1 MSMTNVIKENNF
13 IIYMLNIG
21 DFKDELDALDKIDW
35 KEEKY
40 IATSF
45 VPSKQLT
52 YDPDTELRRVKRL
65 MFGDLATPSCLPN
78 ASNRNHH
85 TGYFARDVI
94 TCIIDKLKKYY
105 KKPIQHRGTYS
116 YHPGSRCGWHTNSNS
131 PGKRIYFTWTEED
144 NKSFFKYLDNET
156 DQIITKY
163 DKKGWHI
170 NEFIIPKEGV
180 FWHYVGSETCRKS
193 IGFLISL

>member
-1 MSMTNVIKENNF
+1 MIDIN
-13 IIYMLNIG
+13 

-40 IATSF
+40 ISISLD
-45 VPSKQLT
+45 PNKQFT
-52 YDPDTELRRVKRL
+52 YDPDTELRRL
-65 MFGDLATPSCLPN
+65 MGMNLNHSHYAGAQPLPST
-78 ASNRNHH
+78 SNRSRH
-85 TGYFARDVI
+85 TRHFANDVI
-94 TCIIDKLKKYY
+94 RSIKYKLDKYY
-105 KKPIQHRGTYS
+105 KKPTQHRGTYS
-116 YHPGSRCGWHTNSNS
+116 YHPGSRCGWHTNNNS
-131 PGKRIYFTWTEED
+131 PGKRIYFTWSEED

-193 IGFLISL
+193 IGFLISI

>member
-1 MSMTNVIKENNF
+1 MSKEEEFVFLFEELENSKNEEEVYKSLKRILKESNSEFYKNKLLRDQIKSYAKVPNF
-13 IIYMLNIG
+13 ILYDSDIIIYKNSNMN
-21 DFKDELDALDKIDW
+21 KELLS
-35 KEEKY
+35 Y
-40 IATSF
+40 
-45 VPSKQLT
+45 
-52 YDPDTELRRVKRL
+52 
-65 MFGDLATPSCLPN
+65 
-78 ASNRNHH
+78 
-85 TGYFARDVI
+85 
-94 TCIIDKLKKYY
+94 KLKKYY

-116 YHPGSRCGWHTNSNS
+116 YQPGSRCGWHTNSNS

>member
-1 MSMTNVIKENNF
+1 MIFLQNLQEQTNR
-13 IIYMLNIG
+13 Y
-21 DFKDELDALDKIDW
+21 
-35 KEEKY
+35 
-40 IATSF
+40 
-45 VPSKQLT
+45 T
-52 YDPDTELRRVKRL
+52 Y
-65 MFGDLATPSCLPN
+65 TPL
-78 ASNRNHH
+78 
-85 TGYFARDVI
+85 FAEDILVR
-94 TCIIDKLKKYY
+94 IIDKLKKHYN
-105 KKPIQHRGTYS
+105 KSFVEHRGTFMYQ
-116 YHPGSRCGWHTNSNS
+116 PGGRCGWHTNSNS

-193 IGFLISL
+193 IGFLINMSLIKDIVSNIVLFNNSDNIYIIPILFKFGKF